1 MLSARPWQNRRGPR
15 IDRIYW
21 ALAVLLVVYS
31 VLALS
36 APLTAPACTLR
47 PSRKPYR
54 NKDFL
59 PDPCRYERYLVLGGM
74 SSWEADMC
82 TRILISLVT
91 GTIIGWER
99 RRGDRPAGI
108 RTMAIISLGSCS
120 FTIAS
125 IFSFI
130 SGPQTWDPARV
141 AAAIPSGIGFL
152 GAASIW
158 KKGQSYEIQGLT
170 TATSVWLASGVGIM
184 VGGAQYVTA
193 FLTTFA
199 AIVYLRFG
207 PRAKVHSLVEQPE
220 AVRCV

>member
-1 MLSARPWQNRRGPR
+1 MLDAGAWRKRRTPR
-15 IDRIYW
+15 SDRIYW
-21 ALAVLLVVYS
+21 AMAALLVVYS
-31 VLALS
+31 VLALI
-36 APLTAPACTLR
+36 APLTAPVCTLL
-47 PSRKPYR
+47 PPNKPYR
-54 NKDFL
+54 NKDYR
-59 PDPCRYERYLVLGGM
+59 PDPCRYERYPVLGGM
-74 SSWEADMC
+74 TPWEADMC

-120 FTIAS
+120 FTVAS

-130 SGPQTWDPARV
+130 SGPQAWDPARV
-141 AAAIPSGIGFL
+141 AAAIPSGVGFL

-158 KKGQSYEIQGLT
+158 KKGSNYEVQGLT
-170 TATSVWLASGVGIM
+170 TATSVWLAAGTGIM

-193 FLTTFA
+193 FFSTFA
-199 AIVYLRFG
+199 AIIYLRFG
-207 PRAKVHSLVEQPE
+207 PRANVHSPLEQSE

>member
-1 MLSARPWQNRRGPR
+1 MAPPKRDS
-15 IDRIYW
+15 DRIYW
-21 ALAVLLVVYS
+21 LLALLLIVYSALAVL
-31 VLALS
+31 
-36 APLTAPACTLR
+36 APLITPTCTL
-47 PSRKPYR
+47 PPDEFKYK
-54 NKDFL
+54 NVDFQ
-59 PDPCRYERYLVLGGM
+59 PNPCRNQRYIILGGM
-74 SSWEADMC
+74 TPWECDMC
-82 TRILISLVT
+82 TRILASLVT

-120 FTIAS
+120 FTVAS

-130 SGPQTWDPARV
+130 TGPQSWDPARV

-158 KKGQSYEIQGLT
+158 KKTKDIYEVHGLT
-170 TATSVWLASGVGIM
+170 TATSVWLAAGVGIM

-193 FLTTFA
+193 ITTTFA

-207 PRAKVHSLVEQPE
+207 PRTSLTKSLVEPSE
-220 AVRCV
+220 ALRCV